1 MSYLKSSPLSFSM
14 PRLSI
19 LRFLPLYKS
28 VLAGV
33 LALLVL
39 MIGATTL
46 SHAAIEVYDFNSPRQ
61 EAQYRGL
68 IDEFR
73 CPKCQNQNLASS
85 DAPIAQDL
93 KQKTY
98 DMVKDGR
105 SDAEIRQYMQERY
118 GDFISYNPPVRP
130 STWVLWFFPPL
141 LLIIALG
148 GWFWRNQRSRKHPAT
163 PKSRPST
170 RSEKDS
176 SLNAGEQA
184 ALDRLLASR
193 TGTGATT
200 SKDEVSE
207 TKSVKPKSK
216 NSSTKPKSA
225 KNRSS
230 KPKAKGQTRDK
241 GDSL

>member
-1 MSYLKSSPLSFSM
+1 
-14 PRLSI
+14 
-19 LRFLPLYKS
+19 
-28 VLAGV
+28 VLIPVFV
-33 LALLVL
+33 LFTLL
-39 MIGATTL
+39 IGATNL
-46 SHAAIEVYDFNSPRQ
+46 SHAAIEVYDFDSKQQ

-118 GDFISYNPPVRP
+118 GDFISYSPPVRP
-130 STWVLWFFPPL
+130 STWILWFFPPL
-141 LLIIALG
+141 LLILILG
-148 GWFWRNQRSRKHPAT
+148 GWFWRNH
-163 PKSRPST
+163 T
-170 RSEKDS
+170 RSKAPHKRPIMPNADINS
-176 SLNAGEQA
+176 SLTAKEQA

-193 TGTGATT
+193 EASGKTT
-200 SKDEVSE
+200 TAKANPTE
-207 TKSVKPKSK
+207 TKPSNLKTSKPKS
-216 NSSTKPKSA
+216 NM
-225 KNRSS
+225 
-230 KPKAKGQTRDK
+230 QTRDK